1 MVKSEEG
8 DGDDYVWQ
16 SFDYISDTLLPGM
29 KLGWMLKIVQTGF
42 LRSWKGSEDPGDGDY
57 TFGLDPPESPQLILR
72 KGSKKEYR
80 WGPFDGNSRIGS
92 VAAMS

>member
-29 KLGWMLKIVQTGF
+29 KLGWKLKTRINRV
-42 LRSWKGSEDPGDGDY
+42 LRSWKISEDPSDGDY
-57 TFGLDPPESPQLILR
+57 TFGLDPPESPQFILR

-80 WGPFDGNSRIGS
+80 WGPSDGNSLSGNNELED
-92 VAAMS
+92 